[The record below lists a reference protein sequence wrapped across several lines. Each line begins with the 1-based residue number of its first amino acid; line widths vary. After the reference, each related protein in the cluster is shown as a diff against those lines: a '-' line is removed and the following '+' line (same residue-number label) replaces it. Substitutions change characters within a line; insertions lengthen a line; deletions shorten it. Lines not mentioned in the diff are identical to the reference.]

1 MNRNLRIAS
10 STIALAT
17 VAVSAPAFAQSAGTT
32 DFENQA
38 IIVTGVRDTAIAGV
52 QVPDTPKAKVS
63 IEQDLIAHQTPGQT
77 INDTLNLVPGVSFT
91 NNDPFGSLGGSFT
104 IRGFSSDRISQT
116 VDGIPLNDSGNYALY
131 TNQMLDPEIID
142 AATVSLGSTDVDS
155 PTASAAGGTINIRSI
170 TPSDDMGALLSASYG
185 NIIAR
190 GNDVSRP
197 YYRVFGMIQTGVFT
211 PWGTKAWFSASKAT
225 NDSTFSN
232 YGGVDKQQYNG
243 KIYQPIGDNGDFISV
258 GFHYNQNRNNFNGS
272 PSRYSASGGWGIN
285 KPSDRFYNLYDGTPC
300 TTAPAITGN
309 VDTPNSCGSPF
320 ERRYNP
326 SNTGNVRIE
335 SRFTLTDKLVLT
347 VEPSFQYVKA
357 NGGGTSSAYEYADP
371 TSGLLGQIDG
381 GYYVGI
387 DLNGDGDLLDTVRVL
402 SPSQTQTRRYGVI
415 ANLIYELNEQN
426 RVRLSYTF
434 DRAKHRQ
441 TGQIGYLYANGEPYD
456 VFPVNDPI
464 TTADGFVLNKRDRK
478 SFATLNQVAAEY
490 RGSFMDDS
498 LIVNLGGRLPFFT
511 RDLDQHCYSAYAGDG
526 YGYCV
531 DPANQATLLAA
542 YPQLVTPTTRN
553 INYNKFLPSV
563 GFTYKFT
570 PNVSMFA
577 SYAKN
582 LSVPGTDDLYG
593 AMYFPLSNPASKP
606 KPETSDSFDLGLRYQ
621 SSKVSAQLSGWYN
634 KYDNR
639 LKSAYDLNCDCSITR
654 NLGSVE
660 KYGIDGS
667 IAWTPIKQVSFYVFG
682 SWLHSEIKQ
691 DTLTGVDSTT
701 GANIYAA
708 TGGKAESG
716 APDYTIGGR
725 VQGTLGAFQLGAQVK
740 RTGKRWMNDI
750 NTIALPAY
758 TVADID
764 VRYSLAPYGL
774 KKSYFQVNITNLFD
788 EVYIGSAPTSLTGT
802 SQYVNIGPPRA
813 IVASMVIG
821 F

>member
-10 STIALAT
+10 STIALAM
-17 VAVSAPAFAQSAGTT
+17 VAVSAPAFAQSTGTV
-32 DFENQA
+32 DFENPT
-38 IIVTGVRDTAIAGV
+38 IVVTGTRASAVAGV
-52 QVPDTPKAKVS
+52 EVPDSPKPKLA
-63 IEQDLIAHQTPGQT
+63 IEQSLIAHQTAGQT

-142 AATVSLGSTDVDS
+142 SATVSLGSTDVDS
-155 PTASAAGGTINIRSI
+155 PTASAAGGTVNIRSM
-170 TPSDDMGALLSASYG
+170 TPSDDLGAMLSASYG

-225 NDSTFSN
+225 NASTFSN
-232 YGGVDKQQYNG
+232 WGGVDKQQYNG
-243 KIYQPIGDNGDFISV
+243 KVYQPLGSNGDFISV
-258 GFHYNQNRNNFNGS
+258 AFHYNQNRNNFNGS
-272 PSRYSASGGWGIN
+272 PAKYSATSGWGIT

-300 TTAPAITGN
+300 QTAPAIAGHA
-309 VDTPNSCGSPF
+309 DTPNSCGTPF

-326 SNTGNVRIE
+326 SNTGNIRIE

-357 NGGGTSSAYEYADP
+357 NGGGVSKAYEGVDP
-371 TSGLLGQIDG
+371 VTHLTGQING
-381 GYYVGI
+381 KYYVGM
-387 DLNGDGDLLDTVRVL
+387 DLNGDGDTLDTVNVL
-402 SPSQTQTRRYGVI
+402 APSNTETHRYGVI
-415 ANLIYELNEQN
+415 ANLIYDLNDTN
-426 RVRLSYTF
+426 RVRLSYTY
-434 DRAKHRQ
+434 DRARHYQ
-441 TGQIGYLYANGEPYD
+441 TGQIGYLYKNGEPYD
-456 VFPVNDPI
+456 VFPINDPI
-464 TTADGFVLNKRDRK
+464 KTANGFVLNKRNRL
-478 SFATLNQVAAEY
+478 SYATLNQVSAEY
-490 RGSFMDDS
+490 RGEFADS
-498 LIVNLGGRLPFFT
+498 KLIVNLGGRLPFFS
-511 RDLDQHCYSAYAGDG
+511 RDLNQHCYSAYPGDG

-542 YPQLVTPTTRN
+542 YPFLVAPTARN
-553 INYNKFLPSV
+553 INYNKFLPSA

-606 KPETSDSFDLGLRYQ
+606 QPETSDSFDLGLRYQ
-621 SSKVSAQLSGWYN
+621 SGTISAQLSGWYN

-639 LKSAYDLNCDCSITR
+639 LKSAYDLNCDCTITR
-654 NLGSVE
+654 NLGTVD
-660 KYGIDGS
+660 KYGMDGS
-667 IAWTPIKQVSFYVFG
+667 IAWRPVKQVSFYVFG

-691 DTLTGVDSTT
+691 DVQT
-701 GANIYAA
+701 GAASFAA
-708 TGGKAESG
+708 TAGKAESG

-725 VQGTLGAFQLGAQVK
+725 VQGTIGAFELGAQVK
-740 RTGKRWMNDI
+740 RTGKRWLNDI

-774 KKSYFQVNITNLFD
+774 KKSYFQVNVTNLFD
-788 EVYIGSAPTSLTGT
+788 EVYIGSAPTDLIAA